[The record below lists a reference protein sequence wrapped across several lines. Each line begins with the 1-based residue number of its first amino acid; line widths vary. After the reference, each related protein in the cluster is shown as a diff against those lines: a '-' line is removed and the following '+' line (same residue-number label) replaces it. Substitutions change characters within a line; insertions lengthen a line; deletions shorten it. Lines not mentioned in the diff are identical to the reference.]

1 MEEISNRQP
10 ALPTTVP
17 LLTLA
22 GSRGDALA
30 RFVWRRGVHL
40 LLLLDGILSAG
51 LWLGVVVLRFQVAWP
66 INHIENYLITLFFVV
81 VWWWIANM
89 LSDLYSRPLEV
100 APLKQGKD
108 LVKASGLFTM
118 GMLSFGYLT
127 KESLDPGR
135 SIVLTVCVLNFIS
148 LFLSRAF
155 VRWVEIQLRKRGY
168 GRVRTLLVG
177 AGNLALDTWRR
188 LNNASIREHQIVG
201 VLHSGQSQAM
211 PRGVIPREVVG
222 SIDQLPKVLEQ
233 GGIDLVVF
241 ADRSLSQAD
250 VLNLISESRCDANV
264 HFRIVCDDPST
275 VMVNRSAGVEEIDGI
290 LVVNLGPGATH
301 AGYHFLKRSLDILV
315 CVLTLIPVLCACVI
329 LIPLIRWKSGAS
341 GLFWQ
346 KRVGLDGKE
355 FWMAKLRTM
364 RPDVDEYGAP
374 PSGPSD
380 PRVLGG
386 LGSWLR
392 RSSLDEIPQIYNVL
406 RGEMTLVGPRPEMPH
421 LVARYEPWQR
431 RRLRVIP
438 GVTGLWQILGRKNLP
453 LQSNLEYD
461 FYYIQNQSF
470 LLDLVILVRTVPVVI
485 FGKGAF

>member
-1 MEEISNRQP
+1 M
-10 ALPTTVP
+10 P

-201 VLHSGQSQAM
+201 VLHSGQSRKA
-211 PRGVIPREVVG
+211 
-222 SIDQLPKVLEQ
+222 
-233 GGIDLVVF
+233 
-241 ADRSLSQAD
+241 
-250 VLNLISESRCDANV
+250 
-264 HFRIVCDDPST
+264 
-275 VMVNRSAGVEEIDGI
+275 
-290 LVVNLGPGATH
+290 
-301 AGYHFLKRSLDILV
+301 
-315 CVLTLIPVLCACVI
+315 
-329 LIPLIRWKSGAS
+329 
-341 GLFWQ
+341 LF
-346 KRVGLDGKE
+346 
-355 FWMAKLRTM
+355 
-364 RPDVDEYGAP
+364 
-374 PSGPSD
+374 
-380 PRVLGG
+380 
-386 LGSWLR
+386 
-392 RSSLDEIPQIYNVL
+392 
-406 RGEMTLVGPRPEMPH
+406 
-421 LVARYEPWQR
+421 VAW
-431 RRLRVIP
+431 
-438 GVTGLWQILGRKNLP
+438 
-453 LQSNLEYD
+453 
-461 FYYIQNQSF
+461 
-470 LLDLVILVRTVPVVI
+470 
-485 FGKGAF
+485 